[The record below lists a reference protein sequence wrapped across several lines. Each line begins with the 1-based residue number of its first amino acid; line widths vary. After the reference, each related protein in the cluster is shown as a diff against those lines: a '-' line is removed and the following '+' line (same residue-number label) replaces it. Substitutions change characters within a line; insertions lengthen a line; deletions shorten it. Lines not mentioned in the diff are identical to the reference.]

1 MIVFPFTLVNGTQII
16 VFAHNIA
23 YMYKDTNTGLI
34 TIVTVNG
41 EELQTTTPFD
51 EFQAQQQRQQSSI
64 VVPR

>member
-23 YMYKDTNTGLI
+23 YMYKDGATGQLV
-34 TIVTVNG
+34 IVTATA
-41 EELQTTTPFD
+41 EELFTTTPFD
-51 EFQAQQQRQQSSI
+51 EFQIQTQRQQSSI